1 MSTTVPETAS
11 VRIGQQIDQYRI
23 EAIIASSGM
32 AVIFRATDLRCG
44 RQVAIKLPHF
54 EMESDPVL
62 FDRFR
67 REEEIGE
74 QLDHPSVI
82 KVFEEKDR
90 SQLYMVME
98 WVEGRSLREILNRDG
113 KFPAARALAITH
125 NICDALAYIHS
136 QGIVHRDLKPE
147 NIMID
152 DEDRVKLI
160 DFGIAAKAGAR
171 RLTFGKFSKSLGT
184 PTYTSPEQIR
194 GKRGDARSDL
204 YSLGVMLYEMLTG
217 EEPFPG
223 PSSLVILNSKL
234 KNDPVPPRELDP
246 AISPQLEEIIY
257 RALERDPKNRYRS
270 AQEFAWDLEHQNE
283 IGAADRHQLRDCEE
297 CDTPWK
303 RKAAVYSALAAIP
316 IIIFALLVYVAS
328 HQ

>member
-204 YSLGVMLYEMLTG
+204 YSRT
-217 EEPFPG
+217 
-223 PSSLVILNSKL
+223 SANSR
-234 KNDPVPPRELDP
+234 PRSR
-246 AISPQLEEIIY
+246 IWVRI
-257 RALERDPKNRYRS
+257 
-270 AQEFAWDLEHQNE
+270 
-283 IGAADRHQLRDCEE
+283 
-297 CDTPWK
+297 
-303 RKAAVYSALAAIP
+303 
-316 IIIFALLVYVAS
+316 
-328 HQ
+328 